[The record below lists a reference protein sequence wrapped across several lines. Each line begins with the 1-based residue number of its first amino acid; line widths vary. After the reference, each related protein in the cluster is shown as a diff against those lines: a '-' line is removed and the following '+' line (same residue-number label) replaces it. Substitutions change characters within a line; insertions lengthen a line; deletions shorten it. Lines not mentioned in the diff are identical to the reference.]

1 MLEQTTRSKARNHP
15 VLISL
20 AMRSGGPPRRG
31 LVFRPEP
38 PGDQGR
44 LDLPVVEI
52 NVEVE
57 GSELETL
64 FDGLR
69 GGALSNYEV
78 RAVLDEAKSEYGI
91 VCPDDLEA
99 KLLESCKPANEAEQF
114 GDIVVSHHLE
124 KMGLVAVRII
134 DRAQKALL
142 KVEPLSEIRFNFSDK
157 AKIALRLGWEAMAK
171 HGRFPLPPKGA
182 SRLNKLHEKPSGM
195 MHFVSASD
203 GDAGY
208 YYTMGIALSPEAQAL
223 GDMDISYG
231 LDGELIVPG
240 QAVAP
245 IPPTLAMST
254 RLFAASIP
262 TSSNISEDIQSIP
275 YSNFAHPEI
284 QDVAPA
290 RGYLLR
296 PEIVPGEDRVKPA
309 QEEIREQL
317 KRYENFVAST
327 TPQER
332 EFLPDVGAAI
342 DITEVSD
349 NKVVSFVKSVLK
361 DFNNSEKA
369 TIALFLF
376 LSAEK
381 GDPAATEKTFKMT
394 PRVKKVC
401 KAVDVAKETGL
412 KYVAVCDQD
421 EDEWLPNLLEYLTAS
436 ELTYIADYSDKQGV
450 IVCDGRP
457 VDPVYTAATS
467 AQRIQSVYTTLS
479 VDILKM
485 GMWLCLDALSARR
498 VWRELLRNPHIP
510 ERMFLM
516 PIGIIEPYSAFVDN
530 RDRNRTPRPILD
542 PFEKIKFM
550 IEEAKTLGSPS
561 LLTDTRHKTRWVL
574 LGSVDKD
581 LEPHVREA
589 IGAVPLIGRKKFMEC
604 ERMARDAGIL
614 LGQAGSIETD
624 QIFWMMSETTL
635 DAAKERK
642 NPATAIW
649 TAETERVLRRADGS
663 TLRGDL
669 QAQRRAAI
677 IPYLAMINRT
687 KESHAKL
694 NGWLE
699 YLEEKG
705 QGDEKLRG
713 SLLQKHKLL
722 ESLQNKY
729 LDIGS
734 KLGATPANDSPEV
747 LKAYREAWK
756 EFRAAFCDYHA
767 QIKGHFK
774 SVRDQVAKIWTTS
787 G

>member
-1 MLEQTTRSKARNHP
+1 M
-15 VLISL
+15 
-20 AMRSGGPPRRG
+20 
-31 LVFRPEP
+31 
-38 PGDQGR
+38 
-44 LDLPVVEI
+44 
-52 NVEVE
+52 
-57 GSELETL
+57 
-64 FDGLR
+64 LR
-69 GGALSNYEV
+69 GE
-78 RAVLDEAKSEYGI
+78 E
-91 VCPDDLEA
+91 
-99 KLLESCKPANEAEQF
+99 
-114 GDIVVSHHLE
+114 
-124 KMGLVAVRII
+124 
-134 DRAQKALL
+134 
-142 KVEPLSEIRFNFSDK
+142 
-157 AKIALRLGWEAMAK
+157 
-171 HGRFPLPPKGA
+171 
-182 SRLNKLHEKPSGM
+182 
-195 MHFVSASD
+195 
-203 GDAGY
+203 
-208 YYTMGIALSPEAQAL
+208 
-223 GDMDISYG
+223 
-231 LDGELIVPG
+231 
-240 QAVAP
+240 
-245 IPPTLAMST
+245 
-254 RLFAASIP
+254 
-262 TSSNISEDIQSIP
+262 
-275 YSNFAHPEI
+275 
-284 QDVAPA
+284 
-290 RGYLLR
+290 
-296 PEIVPGEDRVKPA
+296 RVKPA

-317 KRYENFVAST
+317 KRYQSLVAST

-349 NKVVSFVKSVLK
+349 SKVIPFVKSVLK
-361 DFNNSEKA
+361 DFDNSEKA
-369 TIALFLF
+369 VIALFLF

-436 ELTYIADYSDKQGV
+436 ELTYMADYLDKQGV

-604 ERMARDAGIL
+604 ERMARDAGTL
-614 LGQAGSIETD
+614 LGQAGSIETA

-669 QAQRRAAI
+669 QAQRR
-677 IPYLAMINRT
+677 
-687 KESHAKL
+687 
-694 NGWLE
+694 G
-699 YLEEKG
+699 
-705 QGDEKLRG
+705 
-713 SLLQKHKLL
+713 
-722 ESLQNKY
+722 
-729 LDIGS
+729 
-734 KLGATPANDSPEV
+734 GA
-747 LKAYREAWK
+747 
-756 EFRAAFCDYHA
+756 H
-767 QIKGHFK
+767 Q
-774 SVRDQVAKIWTTS
+774 
-787 G
+787 